1 MNTNKLLVGG
11 LIGGVAFFLLGWVLY
26 GMLFGEMISSMM
38 PNSAAV
44 MRADADMDMLTLFL
58 GNLSTGI
65 GLAYIFEKWANI
77 RSFVGGAIAAAII
90 GFLFYF
96 GYNAVLHATTTLA
109 TWNGIIVDSLIYT
122 FMSGIAGGAIG
133 WWLGFRRI

>member
-44 MRADADMDMLTLFL
+44 MRADGDMDMLILFL
-58 GNLSTGI
+58 GNLATGF

-77 RSFVGGAIAAAII
+77 RSFMGGLVAGAII
-90 GFLFYF
+90 GLLFYF
-96 GYNAVLHATTTLA
+96 GFDAVLHATTTLA
-109 TWNGIIVDSLIYT
+109 TLNGIIVDTLIYT
-122 FMSGIAGGAIG
+122 AMSGLAGGVIG
-133 WWLGFRRI
+133 WWLGFRRT